1 MWNFFSNNSHWV
13 VLAID
18 AQKNR
23 SGDICD
29 WPVTIQTSYFIGP
42 YNLTTYCFQG

>member
-29 WPVTIQTSYFIGP
+29 WPVPIQTSYFIGP